1 VDDPSRR
8 DDPTLQRW
16 GRRAVTI
23 PLYALLLCLSLA
35 ALPVT
40 LAAAA
45 AIDTVRGSPWA
56 LSRCILF
63 FVFYL
68 GCELIG
74 IAVAAALWL
83 GGLAASRSRYLDWN
97 FRVQCWWARTLFAG
111 AQHLFGMRLD
121 VKGLDDLGSGPILLF
136 MRHASIGDTVL
147 PAVLVSSQKG
157 IRLRYVM
164 KRELLWDPSLDIV
177 GNRLPNYFVRRGS
190 SDSAREIAAVRRLA
204 DDLGPDEGVF
214 LDPEGT
220 RFSPER
226 QRRALDRI
234 RRHGDADLVARAE
247 RLRHVLP
254 PRLGGTM
261 AVLEAASGT
270 DVVFCVHCGFDGVRS
285 FYDFL
290 AGGLIDRSIEVE
302 FWRVPAQRIPKD
314 RDAQI
319 GWLYD
324 HWSRVDEWVGR
335 RSEAASTATAGSRNQ
350 ASLG

>member
-16 GRRAVTI
+16 GRRAVAI
-23 PLYALLLCLSLA
+23 PLYVLLLCLSLA
-35 ALPVT
+35 TLPVA
-40 LAAAA
+40 LAATV
-45 AIDTVRGSPWA
+45 AIDAFRGSRWA

-68 GCELIG
+68 GCEVSG

-83 GGLAASRSRYLDWN
+83 GGLATPRTRYLDWN
-97 FRVQCWWARTLFAG
+97 FRVECWWARTLFAG
-111 AQHLFGMRLD
+111 AQRLFGVRLD
-121 VKGLDDLGSGPILLF
+121 VKGLDDLGAGPILLF

-147 PAVLVSSQKG
+147 PAVLVSSRQG
-157 IRLRYVM
+157 VRLRYVM
-164 KRELLWDPSLDIV
+164 KRELLWDPCLDVV
-177 GNRLPNYFVRRGS
+177 GNRLPNYFVRRGWG
-190 SDSAREIAAVRRLA
+190 DSAQEIAAVRRLT

-214 LDPEGT
+214 MCPEGT
-220 RFSPER
+220 RFTPER
-226 QRRALDRI
+226 QRRALDLI
-234 RRHGDADLVARAE
+234 RGHGDAELVARAE

-254 PRLGGTM
+254 PRLGGTL
-261 AVLEAASGT
+261 ALL
-270 DVVFCVHCGFDGVRS
+270 DVETGADAVFCAHWGFDGIRS

-290 AGGLIDRSIEVE
+290 AGGLIDRCIEVE
-302 FWRVPAQRIPKD
+302 FWRVPAERIPKD

-335 RSEAASTATAGSRNQ
+335 RSEAASIAIAGRRNQ